1 MKLLL
6 ILITFLFSS
15 SKLEKATLVTEG
27 ENIISVK
34 GTSTMHDW
42 TMTSTELK
50 AQTEILI
57 DAEKDI
63 QIMSFSGVLDATSL
77 KSGHGTMDKNA
88 YKTLK
93 TNEFPTISFDIK
105 RLESK
110 DPETGNVQAVF
121 SVTIA
126 GVTKELTV
134 KALVNPVGEDG
145 VTISGTHNLKM
156 TDFGIKPPSF
166 MLGALKVG
174 DDLVVE
180 FTLNL
185 KVSQREI
192 AG

>member
-6 ILITFLFSS
+6 ILITFLFSTN
-15 SKLEKATLVTEG
+15 KLERAILVTDG
-27 ENIISVK
+27 VNTITVK

-42 TMTSTELK
+42 AMTSTDIK
-50 AQTEILI
+50 AESEILI
-57 DAEKDI
+57 NGNDV
-63 QIMSFSGVLDATSL
+63 QIMNFSGILDANSL
-77 KSGHGTMDKNA
+77 KSGHKTMDKNA

-93 TNEFPTISFDIK
+93 TNDFPTISFDFK

-110 DPETGNVQAVF
+110 DPETATVKAIF

-126 GVTKELTV
+126 GVTKELSV
-134 KALVNPVGEDG
+134 NALVNPIGEDG
-145 VTISGTHNLKM
+145 VTINGTHNLKM
-156 TDFGIKPPSF
+156 SDFGIKPPSF